1 MDMWS
6 VKMPLV
12 LMIGGPI
19 YFGVLFI
26 LIMCVIKQCRE
37 WCNMAWGEET
47 EVVENLPPQVD
58 NNTWT
63 PETYAIHYWVSRDD
77 NYACLE
83 TIHI

>member
-26 LIMCVIKQCRE
+26 LIMCVIKQCR
-37 WCNMAWGEET
+37 
-47 EVVENLPPQVD
+47 VVQ
-58 NNTWT
+58 
-63 PETYAIHYWVSRDD
+63 HGMG
-77 NYACLE
+77 
-83 TIHI
+83 